1 MHLLEI
7 IAETIEDA
15 KAIEKGGAD
24 RIELVSALALGGLTP
39 SVGLV
44 KRVLETVHLPV
55 NIMIRPHDHGF
66 FYTKEELNI
75 MRDDVEAFYRLGA
88 EHVVLGILN
97 AQGDPD
103 PLAIEYVLGKT
114 PVTAT
119 FHRAIDESRDLVY
132 AMESLEKIKSITHV
146 LTSGGPGKAEENLAL
161 LKQLPRGGKHIIL
174 ASGLHLNNLE
184 LFGEALGKKGEPFA
198 YDVHLGTGAREE
210 GLQSPV
216 SASLVNALVKK
227 VRGL

>member
-1 MHLLEI
+1 MLEI

-44 KRVLETVHLPV
+44 KGVLETVHLPV

-66 FYTKEELNI
+66 IYTQEELTI
-75 MRDDVEAFYRLGA
+75 MRDDVEAFHRLGA

-97 AQGDPD
+97 EEGDPD
-103 PLAIEYVLGKT
+103 IKALEYVLGKT

-119 FHRAIDESRDLVY
+119 FHRALDDSRDLLY
-132 AMESLEKIKSITHV
+132 AMESLGKINRVTHV
-146 LTSGGPGKAEENLAL
+146 LTSGGPGKAEENLSW
-161 LKQLPRGGKHIIL
+161 LKHLPHKEKRIIV
-174 ASGLHLNNLE
+174 ASGVTLKNLD
-184 LFGEALGKKGEPFA
+184 LFKEALGGAEESFV
-198 YDVHLGTGAREE
+198 YDVHVGTGAREQ
-210 GLQSPV
+210 GLHSPV
-216 SASLVNALVKK
+216 SPSLVHALAEK
-227 VRGL
+227 VRSL